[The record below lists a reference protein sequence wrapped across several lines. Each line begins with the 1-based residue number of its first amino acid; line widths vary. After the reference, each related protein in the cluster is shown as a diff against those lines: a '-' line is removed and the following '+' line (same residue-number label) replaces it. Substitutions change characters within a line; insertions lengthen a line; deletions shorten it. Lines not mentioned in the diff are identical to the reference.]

1 MPPAVSPAWTSI
13 EPPPSPESSLAPA
26 AFSQVPTPATPSATM
41 DRAVLTATPSQQAA
55 MVQGRREPAQSLIA
69 FGLLAAGVAL
79 GMASLFLPWAG
90 ATGIGI
96 GTTGSSP
103 PPNQW
108 GWGMPASLPLALL
121 TALVLGATLA
131 TDGVT
136 ERLPRVAPM
145 VVRLTELV
153 MPMILGG
160 IYLGVGLM
168 YLTLPWGYGSGVMA
182 LLLSAVLLIA
192 GGVVT
197 LLFPPDGAKARK

>member
-1 MPPAVSPAWTSI
+1 
-13 EPPPSPESSLAPA
+13 
-26 AFSQVPTPATPSATM
+26 
-41 DRAVLTATPSQQAA
+41 
-55 MVQGRREPAQSLIA
+55 
-69 FGLLAAGVAL
+69 
-79 GMASLFLPWAG
+79 MASLFLPWAG